1 MGRSEASRPVDD
13 RLRWRRALFF
23 HSSFFPIPRPASEQV
38 QHGPSM
44 REGCPPTKICQ
55 HRFSGLH
62 NTWFT
67 HRDASAGFIYS
78 LPGSFPLKQCT
89 DQYVALFFFPGRSVA
104 RHA

>member
-1 MGRSEASRPVDD
+1 
-13 RLRWRRALFF
+13 
-23 HSSFFPIPRPASEQV
+23 
-38 QHGPSM
+38 M

-89 DQYVALFFFPGRSVA
+89 DQYVALFFFSLDGVSPDMPELTCTMRLSLYDPLSPHRS
-104 RHA
+104 